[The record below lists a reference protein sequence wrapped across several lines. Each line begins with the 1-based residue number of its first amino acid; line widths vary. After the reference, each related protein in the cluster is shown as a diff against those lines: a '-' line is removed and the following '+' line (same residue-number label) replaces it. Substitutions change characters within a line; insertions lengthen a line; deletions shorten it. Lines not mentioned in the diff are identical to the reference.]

1 MELWMSLI
9 LFIHLMILLELVHW
23 VHWMGYWYIWQRD
36 LLILLLGLLYK
47 QICKCQ
53 ATQMLCLV
61 SLLTL
66 HTKVYFYKE
75 DKDFSLLCINSI
87 VEIHIKFTGQYF
99 GKEKPRSVLTFWFSV
114 IT

>member
-1 MELWMSLI
+1 MELRMSLI

-53 ATQMLCLV
+53 VTQMLCLV

-75 DKDFSLLCINSI
+75 DKDSSLRCTNSMNK
-87 VEIHIKFTGQYF
+87 IHINFNASIL
-99 GKEKPRSVLTFWFSV
+99 EKKNPEVY
-114 IT
+114 